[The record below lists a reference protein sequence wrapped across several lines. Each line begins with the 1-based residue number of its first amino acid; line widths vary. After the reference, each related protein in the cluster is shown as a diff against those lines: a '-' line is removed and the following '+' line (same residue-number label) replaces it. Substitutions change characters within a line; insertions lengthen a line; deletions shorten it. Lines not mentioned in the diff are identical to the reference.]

1 MRPALPRNVCLSVFQ
16 PMPYK
21 FYQGPGTR
29 SRRCKIVAAMPTR
42 LGLAEPRKAQS
53 TIDPDLQKRIEI
65 LLGMIP
71 STQSRGA
78 AKLVADGVT
87 KIRATYLFIIQAL
100 RWGRDNRIL

>member
-16 PMPYK
+16 PMPYT

-53 TIDPDLQKRIEI
+53 TIDPDLQKRIEV
-65 LLGMIP
+65 LLVVIP

-78 AKLVADGVT
+78 AKLVADRVI